1 MAKGREGGGLV
12 WSDGKGRMCGLCGR
26 PAAGCV
32 CRLPG
37 TPPKGDGFVR
47 VRRETKGRGGKAVTV
62 VLGVPLAAPELAD
75 FAKELRRRLG
85 SGGSVKDGAIEI
97 QGDHRDAVV
106 AALAARGWKV
116 KLAGG

>member
-1 MAKGREGGGLV
+1 MAKGRERGGLV
-12 WSDGKGRMCGLCGR
+12 YSSESGRMCGLCGR

-32 CRLPG
+32 CRLPNI
-37 TPPKGDGFVR
+37 PPKGDGFVR

-62 VLGVPLAAPELAD
+62 VLGVPLGADDLAV
-75 FAKELRRRLG
+75 FAKELRKKLG
-85 SGGSVKDGAIEI
+85 TGGSIKDGSIEI

-106 AALAARGWKV
+106 AALQVRGWKV